1 MQMLLLVFN
10 EFEKKNT
17 KVVANRFN
25 SKYSYLEKGDNKY

>member
-25 SKYSYLEKGDNKY
+25 SKYSYLE